1 MAKNMDKNNSSN
13 KRKNSFNKRNNYK
26 RNNYNRYNKKNV
38 NYYDEHNYNRDNVNS
53 YYQNNMNNYTQD
65 DYNRNMYNT
74 YDYNNS
80 YYNPYYMYNYNR
92 TNNDLYF
99 KNNKMNNE
107 IKSLK
112 RRIYQLENRINK
124 KEDVIY
130 IDIDAQTQTESNQ
143 VKPKDNKEIPPLFNI
158 LNTLFPQKKKKTEN
172 KINQE
177 EFKLDP
183 SIEYLK
189 LDNKIKTLDD
199 LIKLGEQYDSNLEQH
214 YTFDIKMLNNMIE
227 PLKELNNM
235 IGLKEIKRSI
245 IDFVM
250 YHCQRLEKHNQ
261 DMFHTIIQ
269 GPPGVG
275 KTEIGKILA
284 KIYKSIGIISNDT
297 LKIYK
302 RSDLIGQY
310 LGHTAIKTQEAID
323 ECENGVL
330 FIDEAY
336 SLGNAE
342 GKDSYS
348 KECLDTLNA
357 NLTENKK
364 NFICIIAGY
373 ENSLDKCF
381 FSYNEGLKRRF
392 TFKYTISGYSSNE
405 LSKIFIKKL
414 NDIKFDIDESK
425 MNSKEINSF
434 FEKNKENF
442 PNYAG
447 DIETLVLNCK
457 IAHSIRIFGQ
467 NDINLIKKISYDDVK
482 YGLERFLLHRKNKEN
497 ILYGLYI

>member
-13 KRKNSFNKRNNYK
+13 KRRNLFNK

-38 NYYDEHNYNRDNVNS
+38 NYDEHNYNRDNVNS
-53 YYQNNMNNYTQD
+53 YNQNNMNNYTQN
-65 DYNRNMYNT
+65 DYNRNMYNNT
-74 YDYNNS
+74 YDYNHS

-92 TNNDLYF
+92 INDDLYF
-99 KNNKMNNE
+99 KNNRLNNE

-112 RRIYQLENRINK
+112 RRVHQLENRINK
-124 KEDVIY
+124 KDDVIY
-130 IDIDAQTQTESNQ
+130 IDIDTQTENTKS
-143 VKPKDNKEIPPLFNI
+143 KDNKELPPLFNI
-158 LNTLFPQKKKKTEN
+158 LNTLFPQKKKKTEQN
-172 KINQE
+172 INQE

-214 YTFDIKMLNNMIE
+214 YTFDIKMLNNMIK
-227 PLKELNNM
+227 PLKELNQM

-250 YHCQRLEKHNQ
+250 YHCQRLEKQNQ

-310 LGHTAIKTQEAID
+310 LGHTAAKTQEAID

-373 ENSLDKCF
+373 EKSLDKCF
-381 FSYNEGLKRRF
+381 FSYNEGLRRRF
-392 TFKYTISGYSSNE
+392 SFKYTINGYSPNE
-405 LSKIFIKKL
+405 LSNIFVKKL
-414 NDIKFDIDESK
+414 NDIKFDIDK
-425 MNSKEINSF
+425 INTKEINTF
-434 FEKNKENF
+434 FEKNKDNF
-442 PNYAG
+442 PHYAG
-447 DIETLVLNCK
+447 DMETLVLNCK

-467 NDINLIKKISYDDVK
+467 NDINLIKKISYDDIK
-482 YGLERFLLHRKNKEN
+482 DGLERFLLHRKNKEN